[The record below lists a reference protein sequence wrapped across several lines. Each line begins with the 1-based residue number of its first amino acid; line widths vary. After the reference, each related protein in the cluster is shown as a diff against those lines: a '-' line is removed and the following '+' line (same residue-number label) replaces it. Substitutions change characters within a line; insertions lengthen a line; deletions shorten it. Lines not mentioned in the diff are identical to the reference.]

1 MNSLYD
7 FIITPVD
14 GRYNNTKKIGDKTL
28 ILNTSIEDFK
38 AINKEGIVL
47 KTPLAFK
54 SPIEVG
60 DRVMVHHNIFRRF
73 YNIKGKEQNSRSY
86 FKEDMYFCSMDQ
98 LYLYK
103 KKDQWNGFLDRCFV
117 QPIKEN
123 NKYRINPTKP
133 NIGIIKY
140 NNSKLKKLG
149 IEVGSLVSFKK
160 EREFEFVID
169 NELLYCMKLNDIVI
183 EHEYEGNEEKYN
195 PSWASCGR

>member
-7 FIITPVD
+7 FIITPID
-14 GRYNNTKKIGDKTL
+14 GRYNNTKKIGDETL

-54 SPIEVG
+54 SSIEVG

-86 FKEDMYFCSMDQ
+86 FKEDMYFCSVDQ

-133 NIGIIKY
+133 NMGIIKY

-149 IEVGSLVSFKK
+149 IKVGSLVSFKK